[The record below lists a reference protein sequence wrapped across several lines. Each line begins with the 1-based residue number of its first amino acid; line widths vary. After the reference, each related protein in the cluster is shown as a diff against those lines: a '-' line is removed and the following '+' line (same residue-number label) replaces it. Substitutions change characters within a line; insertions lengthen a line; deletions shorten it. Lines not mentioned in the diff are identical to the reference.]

1 MDRGCSL
8 VEKST
13 ALRIIK
19 NARRKKLIQ
28 ALMELNGKAD
38 IREVV
43 RRVAENEGGGES
55 SSKLRKSVYVS
66 IVQVHIPMME
76 EAGLIKYDPQ
86 QSVIQ
91 LNRLP
96 SELKYYLEVV
106 EEGDIPWSVY
116 YLILSSV
123 GLAVGLILGNFLASV
138 LSTLILFTS
147 VFQLRKTYK
156 LRK

>member
-1 MDRGCSL
+1 

>member
-1 MDRGCSL
+1 M
-8 VEKST
+8 EKST
-13 ALRIIK
+13 ALQIVK
-19 NARRKKLIQ
+19 NSRRKKMIQ
-28 ALMELNGKAD
+28 ALLELHGKAD

-43 RRVAENEGGGES
+43 RRVAEKEGGGES
-55 SSKLRKSVYVS
+55 SSRLRKSVYVS

-76 EAGLIKYDPQ
+76 EAGLINYDPQ

>member
-1 MDRGCSL
+1 M
-8 VEKST
+8 VESNLLQIVQNT
-13 ALRIIK
+13 
-19 NARRKKLIQ
+19 RRKKVIEVL
-28 ALMELNGKAD
+28 LELQGKAD

-43 RRVAENEGGGES
+43 RRVAESEGGGES

-66 IVQVHIPMME
+66 IVQVHIPKME
-76 EAGLIKYDPQ
+76 EAGLLKYDPQ

-96 SELKYYLEVV
+96 RELKYYLEVV

-116 YLILSSV
+116 YLIFSSV
-123 GLAVGLILGNFLASV
+123 GLAVGLILGNFLATV
-138 LSTLILFTS
+138 LSTLVLATS

-156 LRK
+156 LRR